1 MHIYLVTYDICDPKR
16 LRKVYRLMRGYG
28 EHLQYSVF
36 LCSLN
41 RSRRT
46 VLESRLEAIMHLRE
60 DQVLFVDIGPES
72 SRTRKQLSTLGK
84 AYIFEARRAT
94 IV

>member
-1 MHIYLVTYDICDPKR
+1 MHLYLVTYDICDPKR

-41 RSRRT
+41 SVRRT
-46 VLESRLEAIMHLRE
+46 VLESRLEAIMNLRA
-60 DQVLFVDIGPES
+60 DQVLFVDIGPENG
-72 SRTRKQLSTLGK
+72 RTRSHLSTLGK
-84 AYIFEARRAT
+84 AYICEARRAT